1 MKILSTARALSLACA
16 LSVVA
21 GTMACSSADLTSSAV
36 NPVTLSFSASTRVAP
51 PTTESGALA
60 FPPTLG
66 TVPTITK
73 IQLVITRL
81 ALSRSDDANC
91 LADDAASRSA
101 ECQVIANEPLL
112 INLPV
117 DGALHTQ
124 VNIPSA
130 VGLYSKLEA
139 KLAAA
144 GSGTSAGAAFLD
156 AYPDLAGYSLRVEGS
171 FNGVPFTFRMAV
183 KADIDMKFSPA
194 FVVNAGAKNATI
206 GVDASR
212 WFVSMHGYVIDPSK
226 AAPGTP
232 SATIIENNIR
242 ASFRAFEDNQRLG
255 LN

>member
-1 MKILSTARALSLACA
+1 MKIVSTARALSFACA
-16 LSVVA
+16 LSAVA
-21 GTMACSSADLTSSAV
+21 GTVACSSADLTSSAV
-36 NPVTLSFSASTRVAP
+36 KPVTLSFSASAKAAAASA
-51 PTTESGALA
+51 ESGTLA

-73 IQLVITRL
+73 IQLVITKL
-81 ALSRSDDANC
+81 ALSRSDEANC
-91 LADDAASRSA
+91 LADDAASRSS
-101 ECQVIANEPLL
+101 ECQVIASEPLL
-112 INLPV
+112 IDMPV
-117 DGALHTQ
+117 DGGLHTQ
-124 VNIPSA
+124 VPIPSA

-144 GSGTSAGAAFLD
+144 GSGTSAGAAFLE
-156 AYPDLAGYSLRVEGS
+156 AYPDLDGYSLRVEGS
-171 FNGVPFTFRMAV
+171 FNGVPFTYRMAV

-206 GVDASR
+206 GVDVSR
-212 WFVSMHGYVIDPSK
+212 WFISMHGYVIDPSK
-226 AAPGTP
+226 ATPGTP